1 MHLLKTFKKIEK
13 LLEIELEKKNGE
25 YWSYAR

>member
-1 MHLLKTFKKIEK
+1 MHLLKTFKKIGK
-13 LLEIELEKKNGE
+13 LLGIELEKKNGE